1 MRENFVSYPLKPG
14 EYTSSACIFCS
25 TIPGHEMILE
35 ITVSFR
41 RNFLLLKSI
50 GAHDAQKIRTGIP
63 LRPEMDKTKHTS

>member
-1 MRENFVSYPLKPG
+1 MRETFVSYPLKLG

-25 TIPGHEMILE
+25 TVPGHEMILE

-50 GAHDAQKIRTGIP
+50 GAHDAQKIRMGIP